1 MEENKAILIKKIKKQ
16 IPLIDK
22 TQYAHNIVNLL
33 LNELDL
39 KYGEEEVINLI
50 KSTQLIN
57 LGWGDFL

>member
-50 KSTQLIN
+50 KSTQLKI
-57 LGWGDFL
+57 